1 MFSFVPSLFLEKMKM
16 NNIPLSLINRRN
28 IFGENLLYKAALL
41 NDFHLVHHCIEKGG
55 NVNQPSYAGKLGLP
69 PSYFESGS

>member
-1 MFSFVPSLFLEKMKM
+1 M

-28 IFGENLLYKAALL
+28 IFGENLLHKAALL

-55 NVNQPSYAGKLGLP
+55 NVDQPSYAGKLGLP
-69 PSYFESGS
+69 PTVILKVVCSFRLVTTMKVW